1 MDTASELAGLRV
13 ADVYLRDCASRS
25 VLQLLANKWTFL
37 VLGALGDGPLRFGVL
52 LRRADGIT
60 QKSLTQTV
68 RGLERDGLLSRTV
81 YPTIPPRV
89 EYALTDL
96 GRSVSGL
103 IGQIHLWAEANLSSV
118 VAAREE
124 YDEQA
129 AQAPQPIGG

>member
-1 MDTASELAGLRV
+1 MDTASELAGLRA

-103 IGQIHLWAEANLSSV
+103 IGQIHVWAEVNLPTI
-118 VAAREE
+118 VAARGD

-129 AQAPQPIGG
+129 AQEPRPVGG